1 MARDHK
7 KKKITLPPGIS
18 SINQANAAADFAS
31 IPSQIYQCMD
41 LDCVCVYIE
50 NSIVAPD
57 GSCTL
62 KDGSKVEKV
71 VRKEIR
77 QLSEDER
84 QRLFKALQTLK
95 DSGEYDYFARLH
107 KHGDKAASAH
117 SGPGFLGWHRE
128 FNKRMEFAIRQI
140 DPSLSLPYYDMT
152 LDGVLPEGEAN
163 NSVIF
168 SKYLLGESFGVYPTN
183 SIINGP
189 FAGWTSTE
197 GCPYEAG
204 PHYTE
209 AAHGSGHNF
218 VGGDMSELI
227 TAAIDPI
234 FFFFHSFVDKIWEDW
249 RQLRQTRAEREIQ
262 YPKDNDRCAAVQHFV
277 GANMYPFSPLKN
289 IDGLSNKYTDNLY
302 SYAPKPTCSR
312 ANPDGCNSEF
322 LFCDFRN
329 NTARC
334 AAKVKAGTRCHYWT
348 EENPCYLGE
357 CRNGRCVETMTKG
370 SIKVT
375 AAKKTNTNR
384 KLNSQV
390 GCYNENKCCAHW
402 ASKGECSKNVDYMN
416 QYCKASCGQCFTST
430 YLLTDDCSDRHN
442 QCSAWARNGECEKA
456 NKEWMSENCRKSC
469 QHASITIE
477 DVEAGLNLANALKI
491 LGCQGQVKK
500 AKVVHPPGVDLGAAG
515 FLQPS
520 ADLGLV
526 QTRLDECID
535 FKCACDFIDGAE
547 LNGDDCILKGG
558 QPMQKVIRREYR
570 TLSDGERKR
579 LYEAFWELHNS
590 SQYHHYVGQHRHAN
604 TAAGAHAGPAFVGW
618 HREYLK
624 RLELSM
630 RSTDPTLFIPYID
643 WTFEDAL
650 ENPEDSVLFSEY
662 LMGESPPPPAGGFV
676 FNGPF
681 KGWTTREGNPGINR
695 SVGATFNGTKFRPI
709 ALENV
714 TYLLNLNN
722 DKFDIGFLPFPAAE
736 RGCPY
741 LDLNNGSDIENIHGR
756 AHLFVG
762 GDMSDFPTSSNDP
775 IFFMLHSFVD
785 YLWETWRQ
793 TKQTAAQRETQY
805 PRDDQRCSSV
815 QHFLSANM
823 YPFTPLNN
831 RDGLSNNYTKF
842 LYEYAPSP
850 TCSDSLPLGCNSEF
864 LFCDLSHG
872 APRCSSKIKPGA
884 KCGGYT
890 RGEEPCYRGECVGG
904 RCVLSPGGT
913 PRPRTTPRPTPGGTL
928 QRTETCYNENKCC
941 QNWAARGQCNLNPDY
956 MRRTCPASCESCTP
970 TRYRLADVV
979 ARTTPA
985 PLNCDATEGCY
996 NENACCPYW
1005 SIFDECRSNSVWMAC
1020 NCRVSCGV
1028 CYPDSYTYGSCIDYH
1043 RMCRSWA
1050 SQGECAKNP
1059 WMAENCRASCGTCYS
1074 AQQLSSLCDRK
1085 SGPNARAPLGL
1096 TSPVRRARVQHP
1108 TVQIPNGRGVYN
1120 ANLPW
1125 WAVNQNNGQF
1135 GGQFGGSP
1143 YGENG
1148 QGGFNGFNQGGFSQ
1162 NPSGAWRLT
1171 MRIVICGLLLG
1182 FAKAQDPCASAPNPT
1197 MRSLCL
1203 QIQRWDGRAR
1213 SSASRKTVALPPGMA
1228 GDMAVGAPKN
1238 PFAAGASMAA
1248 DFAPIAANI
1257 YQCMTLTCMCSYLQG
1272 TTAPNGQCTL
1282 RNGQSLRKAYRKEYR
1297 QLSDAERQKLHEAY
1311 WSLKNSGEYDNLART
1326 HRDADRAESAH
1337 AGPAFPM
1344 WHREFIKRFE
1354 FALRQ
1359 IDPSI
1364 SLPYVD
1370 WTMDAAL
1377 PNSKDSVLFSSYL
1390 MGEHQGRTGCLGAP
1404 FANWRT
1410 IEGRACVMRATGTNG
1425 TLKPM
1430 EQRQIDAL
1438 LADQNVIT
1446 MLGFPARKNGCP
1458 YNLNFNILEFVHGQ
1472 SHLFIGGDM
1481 GDTPT
1486 SSNDPIFF
1494 LHHAY
1499 VDYVWEMWRE
1509 RWQSRAEREIRYP
1522 PDNQQ
1527 CSSVQHFA
1535 NNNMMPFTPMKN
1547 RDGLSNMYL
1556 DNLWEYAPRPTC
1568 SAGNINGCA
1577 SQFLFCD
1584 LSHGAARCVSKIK
1597 PGAPCNFYRSGESP
1611 CYHGVC
1617 RNNVCVITGPAPP
1630 TPRTPSRNPPKR
1642 ILPQENCR
1650 ASCGS
1655 CYSEFELSEMCGK
1668 GSAGSVRPTAP
1679 ARNMRRRTHAAPRG
1693 GWGASRG
1700 PWWGRRRN
1708 WGMFND
1714 DFGMF
1719 DSWLLLISI
1728 LINGALAQNGTAGA
1742 EGPLPPHT
1750 ECENMPDANAKHMC
1764 IMLREWD
1771 KKAQA
1776 ASTKKKI
1783 ALPPGMLEGLG
1794 TGAVGAEFAP
1804 IASTVYQCMDIAC
1817 MCGYFNGN
1825 TAPNGACQLPGGKM
1839 LGKAQRKEYRL
1850 LSDEERERL
1859 HAAFWTI
1866 KKNGE
1871 YDALARIHRKADTN
1885 GGAHSGPA
1893 FLPWHREYV
1902 KRIEFAL
1909 RQVDP
1914 TLHLPYID
1922 WTLEDALEN
1931 PKDTVLFSEYLL
1943 GESDPNSFIK
1953 NGPFVNWPTL
1963 EGHQGINR
1971 SIGPLQFTRPMTKAQ
1986 VDWWLSQSAV
1996 ENVLAFTANRP
2007 VRIDLFISNF
2017 QTLKSRPVESNFN
2030 ITILNIRTEMDTRS
2044 SEGICLIF
2052 RQPPTIHPSSCT
2064 TASLM
2069 LFSRSGDNDNNHDLI
2084 ESLPIHKT
2092 IWPVQH
2098 LNISEQRICT
2108 RSSP

>member
-1 MARDHK
+1 MNLNTSWTFVLAAL
-7 KKKITLPPGIS
+7 ICFIV
-18 SINQANAAADFAS
+18 SINATRDTCDRLPSPQAR
-31 IPSQIYQCMD
+31 IWCQK
-41 LDCVCVYIE
+41 L
-50 NSIVAPD
+50 
-57 GSCTL
+57 
-62 KDGSKVEKV
+62 EK
-71 VRKEIR
+71 
-77 QLSEDER
+77 
-84 QRLFKALQTLK
+84 
-95 DSGEYDYFARLH
+95 
-107 KHGDKAASAH
+107 
-117 SGPGFLGWHRE
+117 WH
-128 FNKRMEFAIRQI
+128 
-140 DPSLSLPYYDMT
+140 
-152 LDGVLPEGEAN
+152 
-163 NSVIF
+163 
-168 SKYLLGESFGVYPTN
+168 
-183 SIINGP
+183 
-189 FAGWTSTE
+189 
-197 GCPYEAG
+197 
-204 PHYTE
+204 
-209 AAHGSGHNF
+209 
-218 VGGDMSELI
+218 
-227 TAAIDPI
+227 
-234 FFFFHSFVDKIWEDW
+234 
-249 RQLRQTRAEREIQ
+249 
-262 YPKDNDRCAAVQHFV
+262 ND
-277 GANMYPFSPLKN
+277 
-289 IDGLSNKYTDNLY
+289 
-302 SYAPKPTCSR
+302 
-312 ANPDGCNSEF
+312 
-322 LFCDFRN
+322 
-329 NTARC
+329 
-334 AAKVKAGTRCHYWT
+334 AK
-348 EENPCYLGE
+348 
-357 CRNGRCVETMTKG
+357 
-370 SIKVT
+370 
-375 AAKKTNTNR
+375 
-384 KLNSQV
+384 
-390 GCYNENKCCAHW
+390 
-402 ASKGECSKNVDYMN
+402 
-416 QYCKASCGQCFTST
+416 
-430 YLLTDDCSDRHN
+430 
-442 QCSAWARNGECEKA
+442 
-456 NKEWMSENCRKSC
+456 
-469 QHASITIE
+469 
-477 DVEAGLNLANALKI
+477 
-491 LGCQGQVKK
+491 GQVKK

-535 FKCACDFIDGAE
+535 FKCACDFIEGAE
-547 LNGDDCILKGG
+547 VNGDDCILKGG

-579 LYEAFWELHNS
+579 LYDAFWELHNS

-662 LMGESPPPPAGGFV
+662 LMGESPPPPAGGF
-676 FNGPF
+676 
-681 KGWTTREGNPGINR
+681 GNPGINR

-805 PRDDQRCSSV
+805 PRDDQRCSTV

-890 RGEEPCYRGECVGG
+890 RGEEPCYRGECVGD
-904 RCVLSPGGT
+904 RCVLSPDGT
-913 PRPRTTPRPTPGGTL
+913 PRPRTTPQPTPGGTL
-928 QRTETCYNENKCC
+928 PKTETCYNENKCC

-956 MRRTCPASCESCTP
+956 MRRTCPASCGSCTP
-970 TRYRLADVV
+970 TRYRLDDGMLPILEHIRRVQKQLGV
-979 ARTTPA
+979 DGDGRELSGELRNLLQRTTT
-985 PLNCDATEGCY
+985 LELM
-996 NENACCPYW
+996 
-1005 SIFDECRSNSVWMAC
+1005 RSKI
-1020 NCRVSCGV
+1020 R
-1028 CYPDSYTYGSCIDYH
+1028 
-1043 RMCRSWA
+1043 
-1050 SQGECAKNP
+1050 
-1059 WMAENCRASCGTCYS
+1059 
-1074 AQQLSSLCDRK
+1074 
-1085 SGPNARAPLGL
+1085 
-1096 TSPVRRARVQHP
+1096 
-1108 TVQIPNGRGVYN
+1108 
-1120 ANLPW
+1120 
-1125 WAVNQNNGQF
+1125 
-1135 GGQFGGSP
+1135 
-1143 YGENG
+1143 
-1148 QGGFNGFNQGGFSQ
+1148 
-1162 NPSGAWRLT
+1162 RLT
-1171 MRIVICGLLLG
+1171 MKIVICGLLLG
-1182 FAKAQDPCASAPNPT
+1182 FARAQDPCASAPNPT
-1197 MRSLCL
+1197 MRNLCL

-1390 MGEHQGRTGCLGAP
+1390 MGEHRGRTGCLGAP

-1410 IEGRACVMRATGTNG
+1410 IEGRACVMRATGMNG

-1446 MLGFPARKNGCP
+1446 MLGFPARRNGCP

-1494 LHHAY
+1494 LHHAF

-1568 SAGNINGCA
+1568 SAGNVNGCA

-1597 PGAPCNFYRSGESP
+1597 PGARCNFYQRGESP
-1611 CYHGVC
+1611 CYRGVC

-1642 ILPQENCR
+1642 ILPQVQEN
-1650 ASCGS
+1650 
-1655 CYSEFELSEMCGK
+1655 
-1668 GSAGSVRPTAP
+1668 
-1679 ARNMRRRTHAAPRG
+1679 
-1693 GWGASRG
+1693 
-1700 PWWGRRRN
+1700 
-1708 WGMFND
+1708 
-1714 DFGMF
+1714 
-1719 DSWLLLISI
+1719 
-1728 LINGALAQNGTAGA
+1728 
-1742 EGPLPPHT
+1742 
-1750 ECENMPDANAKHMC
+1750 
-1764 IMLREWD
+1764 
-1771 KKAQA
+1771 
-1776 ASTKKKI
+1776 
-1783 ALPPGMLEGLG
+1783 
-1794 TGAVGAEFAP
+1794 
-1804 IASTVYQCMDIAC
+1804 
-1817 MCGYFNGN
+1817 
-1825 TAPNGACQLPGGKM
+1825 
-1839 LGKAQRKEYRL
+1839 
-1850 LSDEERERL
+1850 
-1859 HAAFWTI
+1859 
-1866 KKNGE
+1866 E
-1871 YDALARIHRKADTN
+1871 YDFD
-1885 GGAHSGPA
+1885 
-1893 FLPWHREYV
+1893 V
-1902 KRIEFAL
+1902 
-1909 RQVDP
+1909 V
-1914 TLHLPYID
+1914 
-1922 WTLEDALEN
+1922 
-1931 PKDTVLFSEYLL
+1931 V
-1943 GESDPNSFIK
+1943 
-1953 NGPFVNWPTL
+1953 
-1963 EGHQGINR
+1963 
-1971 SIGPLQFTRPMTKAQ
+1971 
-1986 VDWWLSQSAV
+1986 
-1996 ENVLAFTANRP
+1996 
-2007 VRIDLFISNF
+2007 
-2017 QTLKSRPVESNFN
+2017 
-2030 ITILNIRTEMDTRS
+2030 
-2044 SEGICLIF
+2044 IF
-2052 RQPPTIHPSSCT
+2052 
-2064 TASLM
+2064 
-2069 LFSRSGDNDNNHDLI
+2069 
-2084 ESLPIHKT
+2084 
-2092 IWPVQH
+2092 
-2098 LNISEQRICT
+2098 
-2108 RSSP
+2108 